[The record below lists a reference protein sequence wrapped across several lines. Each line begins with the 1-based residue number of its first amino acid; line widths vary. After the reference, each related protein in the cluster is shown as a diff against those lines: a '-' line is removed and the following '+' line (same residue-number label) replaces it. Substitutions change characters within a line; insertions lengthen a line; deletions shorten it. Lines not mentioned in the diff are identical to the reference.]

1 MAAAII
7 KTVKGVS
14 DESVL
19 KAEIQGDDLVITPLA
34 DGTAVITI
42 QVNSNGKLAE
52 TTVSVTIAEATGISG
67 VDAEGATEVSR
78 FTLDGKKLDAPQRG
92 INIVRMSDGTI
103 KKVIVK

>member
-1 MAAAII
+1 M
-7 KTVKGVS
+7 
-14 DESVL
+14 
-19 KAEIQGDDLVITPLA
+19 
-34 DGTAVITI
+34 
-42 QVNSNGKLAE
+42 
-52 TTVSVTIAEATGISG
+52 TIAEATGISG